1 MKGKAAAEGGR
12 AFAQGRHAAC
22 ICQSGLTNQRCGTL
36 LSPGSRVRGRAV
48 IETGSRLG
56 IAGFLAEYRAVRH
69 LREQEPGLAR
79 FLRDYREMRASLA
92 ASPQAT
98 RRPAADPAV
107 LAGFLEAL
115 CSCCARW
122 RQTDRISNI
131 WAIAGL
137 KRDAVRTTAALAW
150 WLDPAGEHGFGN
162 AILRE
167 VLAALGAPLLSELS
181 VDAPYRVRTEYC
193 AFGEA
198 TDRVDIVIDGP
209 DFLLFIEVKID
220 APEGPNQ
227 LNRYVRKASA
237 FAQATGKPVFA
248 VLYLSDA
255 ARPDLPDLVVP
266 LRWRAIA
273 DAIEAVRRADDQPN
287 SFRSQAARQFAEHV
301 RQLHGGRHGV
311 RRPR

>member
-1 MKGKAAAEGGR
+1 M
-12 AFAQGRHAAC
+12 
-22 ICQSGLTNQRCGTL
+22 
-36 LSPGSRVRGRAV
+36 
-48 IETGSRLG
+48 ETGSRLG
-56 IAGFLAEYRAVRH
+56 IAGFLAEYRAMRH
-69 LREQEPGLAR
+69 LREQEPGLAL
-79 FLRDYREMRASLA
+79 FLRDYRELRASLA

-115 CSCCARW
+115 RSCCARW

-137 KRDAVRTTAALAW
+137 KRNEVRTTAALAW
-150 WLDPAGEHGFGN
+150 WLDPTGEHGFGN

-167 VLAALGAPLLSELS
+167 VLAALGNCRLSGLS

-198 TDRVDIVIDGP
+198 ADRVDIAIDGP

-227 LNRYVRKASA
+227 LDRYVRKARE
-237 FAQATGKPVFA
+237 FAQAIGKPIVA
-248 VLYLSDA
+248 VLYLNDA
-255 ARPDLPDLVVP
+255 TPSVLPDGVVP
-266 LRWRAIA
+266 LRWPAIA
-273 DAIEAVRRADDQPN
+273 DAIEAVLRADDQPN

-301 RQLHGGRHGV
+301 RQLQGGRYGV
-311 RRPR
+311 RRSR